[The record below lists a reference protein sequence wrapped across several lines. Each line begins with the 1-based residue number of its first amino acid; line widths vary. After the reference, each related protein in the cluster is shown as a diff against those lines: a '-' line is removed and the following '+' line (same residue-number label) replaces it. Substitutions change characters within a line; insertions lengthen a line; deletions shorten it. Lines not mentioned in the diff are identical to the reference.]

1 MITGKSIIIFYELRS
16 FLYFLG
22 TNSSPTQLR
31 ETVHTSK
38 IKNIDEIGRDIRF
51 LFEEQIDNK
60 IVNEY

>member
-1 MITGKSIIIFYELRS
+1 MNYDHS
-16 FLYFLG
+16 
-22 TNSSPTQLR
+22 TQLR

-60 IVNEY
+60 VVNEY